1 MHERVLA
8 VPLVRTG
15 GHPSA
20 ERRALQR
27 KVHRGEFVAIRPG
40 VLARPDDVADLRPE
54 DRHLLL
60 VRASSQ
66 AIRPPVE
73 LSHRSAAAVHGL
85 PFISPP
91 PGKVEVTDPRRER
104 SETTALLR
112 VHSAPLRAPTSSR
125 WDGLPP
131 TSPVDFEGIATAAL
145 VRTLVDVAVVLP
157 LVESLPMIDAALLE
171 RRVLLEML
179 HEEACARSE
188 KGHDKAAVAIGMGS
202 GLSGSPAESVCRVR
216 FRQLGVPQPVQQYV
230 FRRPGERTAIVD
242 FWFPE
247 AGVVVEVDGRGKYE
261 DPAML
266 GGSTTADAHWQEKQ
280 REDFVRSFPEVRA
293 VVRLTWADLMDPER
307 VRAKLRRAGIT
318 CR

>member
-8 VPLVRTG
+8 VPLSRTG

-27 KVHRGEFVAIRPG
+27 RVHRGEFVAIRPG
-40 VLARPDDVADLRPE
+40 VLARPDDLVGLRPE

-60 VRASSQ
+60 IRASSQ
-66 AIRPPVE
+66 LIRPPVE

-85 PFISPP
+85 PFVGAPP
-91 PGKVEVTDPRRER
+91 DKIDVTDRRRER

-112 VHSAPLRAPTSSR
+112 VHGAARRARPNSE
-125 WDGLPP
+125 WHGLPP
-131 TSPVDFEGIATAAL
+131 TSTLDFEGLITASL
-145 VRTLVDVAVVLP
+145 VRTLVDVAATVP

-171 RRVLLEML
+171 RRILPEML
-179 HEEACARSE
+179 LDEASWRGD
-188 KGHDKAAVAIGMGS
+188 KGRDKAAVAIEMAS
-202 GLSGSPAESVCRVR
+202 SLSGSPAESVCRVR
-216 FRQLGVPQPVQQYV
+216 FRQLGVPQPVQQHA
-230 FRRPGERTAIVD
+230 FHRPGERTAVVD
-242 FWFPE
+242 FWFPD

-266 GGSTTADAHWQEKQ
+266 GGRSTAEAHWQEKQ

-307 VRAKLRRAGIT
+307 IRAKLRRAGIT